1 MWPTPTPI
9 PIGTPAVNIG
19 IDPNQVVGD
28 FTTNIV
34 QGWNL
39 LDGSSLATIVFIG
52 LLLLVIFLGLMS
64 IRAHLEKL

>member
-9 PIGTPAVNIG
+9 PIGTPAVSLPF
-19 IDPNQVVGD
+19 DPNQVVGD

-39 LDGSSLATIVFIG
+39 FDSSPVATVIFIG
-52 LLLLVIFLGLMS
+52 LLLLIVFLGFMS
-64 IRAHLEKL
+64 IRAHLEKV

>member
-9 PIGTPAVNIG
+9 PIGTPVINLPF
-19 IDPNQVVGD
+19 DPGQLVGD

-39 LDGSSLATIVFIG
+39 FDGSAVATVFFIG
-52 LLLLVIFLGLMS
+52 LLLLIIFLGFMS